1 MLLSSTNYYGANNYY
16 QFQQNNPNQFL
27 QNYPNSQTSLT
38 NILLNGLS
46 GGVFKADKIVENFRS
61 QQGFELEKSEEQSF
75 KVLFDKG
82 MRKLRT
88 KKSLYKYVKN
98 IKNPFVSAAGVKLQ
112 RNVSLILSSK
122 HQLKCLRED
131 NKEKEKKIHFPAQT

>member
-1 MLLSSTNYYGANNYY
+1 MW
-16 QFQQNNPNQFL
+16 
-27 QNYPNSQTSLT
+27 
-38 NILLNGLS
+38 I
-46 GGVFKADKIVENFRS
+46 
-61 QQGFELEKSEEQSF
+61 
-75 KVLFDKG
+75 LFDKG

-112 RNVSLILSSK
+112 RNVLLKLSSK

-131 NKEKEKKIHFPAQT
+131 NKEKKKKIHFPAQT

>member
-61 QQGFELEKSEEQSF
+61 QQGFELEKVKN
-75 KVLFDKG
+75 KVLKFY
-82 MRKLRT
+82 LT
-88 KKSLYKYVKN
+88 K
-98 IKNPFVSAAGVKLQ
+98 
-112 RNVSLILSSK
+112 
-122 HQLKCLRED
+122 E
-131 NKEKEKKIHFPAQT
+131 